1 MPVFCPFTLFI
12 YFCGMSNQDEEYL
25 EDLAREVDGEIA
37 AREVVDKL
45 LEQAKGGDTES
56 VKLLVDLGTEAKA
69 VRLRKEL
76 FGV

>member
-1 MPVFCPFTLFI
+1 
-12 YFCGMSNQDEEYL
+12 MSNQDEEYL
-25 EDLAREVDGEIA
+25 EGLAREVDGEIA

>member
-1 MPVFCPFTLFI
+1 
-12 YFCGMSNQDEEYL
+12 MSNQDEEYL

>member
-1 MPVFCPFTLFI
+1 
-12 YFCGMSNQDEEYL
+12 MSNIDEEYL
-25 EDLAREVDGEIA
+25 EGLAREVDGEIA

-45 LEQAKGGDTES
+45 LEQAKNGDTES

>member
-1 MPVFCPFTLFI
+1 
-12 YFCGMSNQDEEYL
+12 MSKQDEEYL
-25 EDLAREVDGEIA
+25 EGLAREVDGEIA

-56 VKLLVDLGTEAKA
+56 VKLLVELGTEAKT

>member
-1 MPVFCPFTLFI
+1 MTSAYGPQR
-12 YFCGMSNQDEEYL
+12 G
-25 EDLAREVDGEIA
+25 
-37 AREVVDKL
+37 EVVDKL

>member
-1 MPVFCPFTLFI
+1 
-12 YFCGMSNQDEEYL
+12 MSKQDEEYL
-25 EDLAREVDGEIA
+25 EGLAREVDGEIA

-45 LEQAKGGDTES
+45 LEQARKGDTES
-56 VKLLVDLGTEAKA
+56 VKLLVELGTEAKA

>member
-1 MPVFCPFTLFI
+1 
-12 YFCGMSNQDEEYL
+12 MSNQDEEYL
-25 EDLAREVDGEIA
+25 EGLAREVDGEIA

-45 LEQAKGGDTES
+45 LEQARKGDTES
-56 VKLLVDLGTEAKA
+56 VKLLVDLGTEAKT

>member
-1 MPVFCPFTLFI
+1 
-12 YFCGMSNQDEEYL
+12 MSNIDEEYL
-25 EDLAREVDGEIA
+25 EGLAREVDGEIA

-45 LEQAKGGDTES
+45 LEQARKGDTES
-56 VKLLVDLGTEAKA
+56 VKLLVELGTEAKT

>member
-1 MPVFCPFTLFI
+1 
-12 YFCGMSNQDEEYL
+12 MSKQDEEYL
-25 EDLAREVDGEIA
+25 EGLAREVDGEIA

-45 LEQAKGGDTES
+45 LEQAKNGDTES
-56 VKLLVDLGTEAKA
+56 VKLLVELGTEAKT

>member
-1 MPVFCPFTLFI
+1 
-12 YFCGMSNQDEEYL
+12 MSNIDEEYL
-25 EDLAREVDGEIA
+25 EGLAREVDGEIA

-45 LEQAKGGDTES
+45 LEQAKNGDTES
-56 VKLLVDLGTEAKA
+56 VKLLVELGTEAKT

>member
-1 MPVFCPFTLFI
+1 
-12 YFCGMSNQDEEYL
+12 MSNQDEEYL
-25 EDLAREVDGEIA
+25 EGLAREVDGEIA

-56 VKLLVDLGTEAKA
+56 VKLLVELGTEAKA

>member
-1 MPVFCPFTLFI
+1 
-12 YFCGMSNQDEEYL
+12 MSKQDEEYL
-25 EDLAREVDGEIA
+25 EGLAREVDGEIA

-45 LEQAKGGDTES
+45 LEQARKGDTES
-56 VKLLVDLGTEAKA
+56 VKLLVELGTEAKT

>member
-1 MPVFCPFTLFI
+1 
-12 YFCGMSNQDEEYL
+12 MSKQDEEYL
-25 EDLAREVDGEIA
+25 EGLAREVDGEIA

-45 LEQAKGGDTES
+45 LEQAKKGDTES
-56 VKLLVDLGTEAKA
+56 VKLLVELGTEAKA

>member
-1 MPVFCPFTLFI
+1 
-12 YFCGMSNQDEEYL
+12 MSKQDEEYL
-25 EDLAREVDGEIA
+25 EGLAREVDGEIA

-45 LEQAKGGDTES
+45 LEQARKGDTES

>member
-1 MPVFCPFTLFI
+1 
-12 YFCGMSNQDEEYL
+12 MSKQDEEYL

-45 LEQAKGGDTES
+45 LEQARKGDTES
-56 VKLLVDLGTEAKA
+56 VKLLVELGTEAKT

-76 FGV
+76 FGI

>member
-1 MPVFCPFTLFI
+1 
-12 YFCGMSNQDEEYL
+12 MSNQDEEYL
-25 EDLAREVDGEIA
+25 EGLAREVDGEIA

-45 LEQAKGGDTES
+45 LEQARKGDTES
-56 VKLLVDLGTEAKA
+56 VKLLVELGTEAKA

>member
-1 MPVFCPFTLFI
+1 
-12 YFCGMSNQDEEYL
+12 MSKQDEEYL
-25 EDLAREVDGEIA
+25 EGLAREVDGEIA

>member
-1 MPVFCPFTLFI
+1 
-12 YFCGMSNQDEEYL
+12 MSNIDEEYL
-25 EDLAREVDGEIA
+25 EGLAREVDGEIA

-56 VKLLVDLGTEAKA
+56 VKLLVELGTEAKA

>member
-12 YFCGMSNQDEEYL
+12 YFCGMSKQDEEYL
-25 EDLAREVDGEIA
+25 EGLAREVDGEIA

>member
-1 MPVFCPFTLFI
+1 
-12 YFCGMSNQDEEYL
+12 MSKQDEEYL
-25 EDLAREVDGEIA
+25 EGLAREVDGEIA

-56 VKLLVDLGTEAKA
+56 VKLLVELGTEAKA

>member
-1 MPVFCPFTLFI
+1 
-12 YFCGMSNQDEEYL
+12 MSNIDEEYL
-25 EDLAREVDGEIA
+25 EGLAREVDGEIA

-45 LEQAKGGDTES
+45 LEQAKNGDTES
-56 VKLLVDLGTEAKA
+56 VKLLVELGTEAKA

>member
-1 MPVFCPFTLFI
+1 
-12 YFCGMSNQDEEYL
+12 MSNIDEEYL
-25 EDLAREVDGEIA
+25 EGLAREVDGEIA

-45 LEQAKGGDTES
+45 LEQARKGDTES
-56 VKLLVDLGTEAKA
+56 VKLLVELGTEAKA

>member
-1 MPVFCPFTLFI
+1 
-12 YFCGMSNQDEEYL
+12 MSNQDEEYL
-25 EDLAREVDGEIA
+25 EGLAREVDGEIA

-56 VKLLVDLGTEAKA
+56 VKLLVELGTEAKT

-76 FGV
+76 FGI

>member
-1 MPVFCPFTLFI
+1 
-12 YFCGMSNQDEEYL
+12 MSKQDEEYL
-25 EDLAREVDGEIA
+25 EGLAREVDGEIA
-37 AREVVDKL
+37 AHEVVDKL

>member
-1 MPVFCPFTLFI
+1 
-12 YFCGMSNQDEEYL
+12 MSKQDEEYL
-25 EDLAREVDGEIA
+25 EGLAREVDGEIA

-45 LEQAKGGDTES
+45 LEQAKNGDTES
-56 VKLLVDLGTEAKA
+56 VKLLVELGTEAKA